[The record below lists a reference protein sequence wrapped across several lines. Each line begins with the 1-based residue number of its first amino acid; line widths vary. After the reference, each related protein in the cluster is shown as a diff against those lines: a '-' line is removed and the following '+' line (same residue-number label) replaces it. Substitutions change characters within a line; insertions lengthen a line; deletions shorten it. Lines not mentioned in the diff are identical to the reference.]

1 MIKLR
6 LLTLSS
12 CLLLLA
18 CGQLN
23 LETLV
28 PDNRPDYKQS
38 RTVNPLELPPDLTS
52 SSVDDT
58 LIVPELSGVDKAQL
72 SGYQAAGD
80 PNQSRQTDHLAST
93 LKNIQRA
100 GNTSWIS
107 IADSPTQVFNHIRS
121 FWHANGLPL
130 ARTDAN
136 IGIIETAWLE
146 KRSTLPKGGLM
157 GLFAGVLGGLHD
169 SGVRDKFRSRV
180 DFDGK
185 NTLVYMTH
193 YGATEEQVDEAGK
206 VIKHEKTNADDA
218 QFAFVASS
226 RNPELE
232 VEMLRRLNLYLI
244 KNHKQSA
251 QSPTALPERKSTVT
265 LSRLS
270 DDTPALIFD
279 SDFEQAWIMLG
290 IAIDRA
296 GYELSEQDRRNGFYS
311 FDKVTESK
319 SGFIFTQTEKSF
331 ESFQLAV
338 ADQGNQQI
346 AIVRLHQQSPQVD
359 NKVAQEVL
367 HKLAEEISL

>member
-6 LLTLSS
+6 LYIVSS
-12 CLLLLA
+12 CLLLTA

-23 LETLV
+23 LDSLV

-38 RTVNPLELPPDLTS
+38 RTVNPLELPPDLTGGQI
-52 SSVDDT
+52 DDT
-58 LIVPELSGVDKAQL
+58 LVVPELSGVDEAQL
-72 SGYQAAGD
+72 SDYQKERQ
-80 PNQSRQTDHLAST
+80 PSYSQQSDHLAQT
-93 LKNIQRA
+93 LKNIQRT
-100 GNTSWIS
+100 GDTSWIS
-107 IADSPTQVFNHIRS
+107 ITDSPSNVFKHIRG

-130 ARTDAN
+130 VRTDAN

-146 KRSTLPKGGLM
+146 KRSNLPKGGLM
-157 GLFAGVLGGLHD
+157 GLLSGVLGGLHD
-169 SGVRDKFRSRV
+169 SGVRDKFRSRI
-180 DFDGK
+180 DYDGK

-206 VIKHEKTNADDA
+206 VIKHERNNAEDA

-232 VEMLRRLNLYLI
+232 VEMLRRLNLYLL
-244 KNHKQSA
+244 KNQKQSA
-251 QSPTALPERKSTVT
+251 VSPKQTPERENKIT
-265 LSRLS
+265 LTQLA
-270 DDTPALIFD
+270 DATPALIFN
-279 SDFEQAWIMLG
+279 SDFDQAWIMLG
-290 IAIDRA
+290 VAIDRA

-331 ESFQLAV
+331 ESFQVAV
-338 ADQGNQQI
+338 ADQGNRQI

-359 NKVAQEVL
+359 QQVAQEVL
-367 HKLAEEISL
+367 DKLAKEISL